1 MPLIQN
7 IRRKAETP
15 RHYLKCRGVWSV
27 AINTKVKMPA
37 STIAYVEATI
47 AYIMVETDYEQRS
60 LASSYDI
67 SGDAEN
73 VIPARRDNVTGKP
86 WRR

>member
-1 MPLIQN
+1 
-7 IRRKAETP
+7 
-15 RHYLKCRGVWSV
+15 
-27 AINTKVKMPA
+27 MPA